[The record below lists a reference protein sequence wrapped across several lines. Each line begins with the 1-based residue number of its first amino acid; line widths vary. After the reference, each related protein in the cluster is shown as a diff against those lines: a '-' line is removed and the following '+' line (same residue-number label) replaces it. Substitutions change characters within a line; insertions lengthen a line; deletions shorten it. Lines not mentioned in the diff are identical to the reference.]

1 MTYLRGIMHLLNNLS
16 FKKKLI
22 LLVIFPL
29 LASLYF
35 SYAKISLLVES
46 QGQLSNIEQLLSLTV
61 ANNALVHELQK
72 ERGASA
78 VFLGSNGTKFKSE
91 LNAQRKL
98 TDKAKENFDAYLKS
112 YNSNNSHVNSIIAN
126 IKNKLSQLSNIRNRA
141 DNLSIKL
148 PEAIGYYTS
157 QNKVMISLN
166 GLLPTLSPTETVT
179 NFIAYY
185 NFLEAKERAG
195 IERAVVSGGFVQ
207 DKFSPAAFQK
217 FTTLVALQNT
227 YLEQFEVKASVE
239 AVKAF
244 QTTLSDPSVIA
255 VDKMRKLIGDI
266 GQQGPFN
273 TDASVW
279 FKNATTRI
287 NLLKSIEDFQTKE
300 IKDKIASSLNT
311 ANNDVIAKI
320 IIVLV
325 VLVLTAII
333 ITSILSNLLKQ
344 LKALS
349 NTIESLNNDFDL
361 TSQTEIFSNDEL
373 GNVAKGLNKAL
384 STFSHAISEIKN
396 NSQSLSASA
405 HQSSNIINNNVDS
418 LQGQRHETSQ
428 VASAV
433 EEMSATTLEVSKNT
447 DEAMNSTHE
456 VNSKTVESQK
466 IVSGAL
472 QTINELVTE
481 VTEVEGLIA
490 GLNSTASN
498 ITQVID
504 VIKGIA
510 EQTNLL
516 ALNAAIEAARAGEQG
531 RGFAVVADEVR
542 TLAQRT
548 QDSTIEIEDIINK
561 LQGETNIANNKVSAT
576 QKRAADSIKG
586 THQIEL
592 ALDSIVTSVSSVTLM
607 IEQIAS
613 TAGEQVKVTEE
624 INHKISDI
632 DVKSESVTSGA
643 REVSNVANEQANIA
657 DNLNKLAAKF
667 IA

>member
-1 MTYLRGIMHLLNNLS
+1 MHLLNNLS

-35 SYAKISLLVES
+35 SYSKISLLVES
-46 QGQLSNIEQLLSLTV
+46 QTQLSNIEQLLNLTV

-91 LNAQRKL
+91 LQAQRKL
-98 TDKAKENFDAYLKS
+98 TDKAKKNFDTYLENFHTD
-112 YNSNNSHVNSIIAN
+112 NSKVNKIVSG
-126 IKNKLSQLSNIRNRA
+126 IKNKLSQLNNIRSRA
-141 DNLSIKL
+141 DSLSIKL
-148 PEAIGYYTS
+148 GEAIGYYTS

-166 GLLPTLSPTETVT
+166 SLLSTLSPRETVT

-195 IERAVVSGGFVQ
+195 IERAVVSSGFVQ

-227 YLEQFEVKASVE
+227 YLEQFEVKASPE
-239 AVKAF
+239 AVSAF
-244 QTTLSDPSVIA
+244 KNTLSDSGVIA
-255 VDKMRKLIGDI
+255 VEKMRKHLSDI

-279 FKNATTRI
+279 FKHATTRI

-300 IKDKIASSLNT
+300 IQGKVTSSLNT
-311 ANNDVIAKI
+311 ANNDVIVKI
-320 IIVLV
+320 IIVLA
-325 VLVLTAII
+325 VLILTAII

-349 NTIESLNNDFDL
+349 CTVESLNNDFDL
-361 TSQTEIFSNDEL
+361 TAKTEVFSNDEL
-373 GNVAKGLNKAL
+373 GVVAKGLNKAL
-384 STFSHAISEIKN
+384 STFSNAISEIKN
-396 NSQSLSASA
+396 NSLSLSASA
-405 HQSSNIINNNVDS
+405 HQSTNIINSNVDS

-433 EEMSATTLEVSKNT
+433 EEMSATTLEVSRNT

-456 VNSKTVESQK
+456 VNNKTVESQK

-472 QTINELVTE
+472 KTINDLVTE
-481 VTEVEGLIA
+481 VTEVETLISGLH
-490 GLNSTASN
+490 STASN

-561 LQGETNIANNKVSAT
+561 LQGETNTANNKVSAT
-576 QKRAADSIKG
+576 QKRASDSIEG
-586 THQIEL
+586 AQQIEL
-592 ALDSIVTSVSSVTLM
+592 ALESIVTSVSSVSLM

-643 REVSNVANEQANIA
+643 QEVSNVANEQANIA
-657 DNLNKLAAKF
+657 DNLNKLASKF